1 MERRKFLRSSCSL
14 CLLAASGAFLSELA
28 ACSPAAY
35 RVMKTEIVNDTVSV
49 PVTSLSGAG
58 LHFVRPQGWYFDI
71 AVTKT
76 NDDSYQA
83 LLMQCTHQENQLMP
97 AGNGFT
103 CSLHGSQFDK
113 EGKVIKGP
121 AEQPLKH
128 YNTAVVQDKL
138 IIQLKTT

>member
-1 MERRKFLRSSCSL
+1 MERRNFLRTSCNL

-35 RVMKTEIVNDTVSV
+35 HVMKSDIINDTVTV
-49 PVTSLSGAG
+49 PVNALTDAG

-76 NDDSYQA
+76 ANDSYQA

-103 CSLHGSQFDK
+103 
-113 EGKVIKGP
+113 
-121 AEQPLKH
+121 
-128 YNTAVVQDKL
+128 
-138 IIQLKTT
+138 